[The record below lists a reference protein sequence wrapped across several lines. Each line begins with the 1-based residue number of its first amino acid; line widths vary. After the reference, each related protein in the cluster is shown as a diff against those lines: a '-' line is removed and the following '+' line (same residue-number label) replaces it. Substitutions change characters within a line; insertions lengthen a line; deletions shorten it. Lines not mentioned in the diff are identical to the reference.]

1 MYIYSFEKLE
11 VWSES
16 KEFTKSIYKLTS
28 TFPDSEKFGL
38 VSQLRRASVSICSNI
53 AEGSARKSFKDKA
66 HFTTMAFSSTVEVLN
81 QLILSFEL
89 DFIKEND
96 YLTLRQD
103 IESVTNKLNGLR
115 NYQIDKSM
123 ENSK

>member
-1 MYIYSFEKLE
+1 
-11 VWSES
+11 
-16 KEFTKSIYKLTS
+16 
-28 TFPDSEKFGL
+28 
-38 VSQLRRASVSICSNI
+38 
-53 AEGSARKSFKDKA
+53 
-66 HFTTMAFSSTVEVLN
+66 MAFSSTVEVLN

-89 DFIKEND
+89 DFIKKND
-96 YLTLRQD
+96 YLKLRQD

>member
-89 DFIKEND
+89 DFIEEND
-96 YLTLRQD
+96 YLKLRQD